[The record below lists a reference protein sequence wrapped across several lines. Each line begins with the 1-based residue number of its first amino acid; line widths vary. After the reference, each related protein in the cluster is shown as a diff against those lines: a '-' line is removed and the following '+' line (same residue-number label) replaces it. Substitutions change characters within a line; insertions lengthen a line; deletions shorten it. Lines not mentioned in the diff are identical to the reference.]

1 MPGDRSLDD
10 SLQEE
15 PFGARGVTPRRLE
28 DLVHLEEERF
38 REQRARLREPIEKLV
53 AAGFR
58 VVATRGTAQALQAM
72 GIAAE
77 VVNKVHEGSP
87 HTADK
92 IAAGEIA
99 LVINTVGPGPRAA
112 EDSKSLRRAALL
124 RRVPYCTTLAAAR
137 ASADAIL
144 ALRAERIGVRS
155 LQQIHE
161 LDARAAGRQV
171 LSMPGATK
179 LGA

>member
-1 MPGDRSLDD
+1 
-10 SLQEE
+10 
-15 PFGARGVTPRRLE
+15 
-28 DLVHLEEERF
+28 
-38 REQRARLREPIEKLV
+38 
-53 AAGFR
+53 
-58 VVATRGTAQALQAM
+58 M

-77 VVNKVHEGSP
+77 TVNKVHEGSP

-99 LVINTVGPGPRAA
+99 LGINTVGVDPRAV

-137 ASADAIL
+137 ASAEAIL

-155 LQQIHE
+155 LQEIHE
-161 LDARAAGRQV
+161 RDARAAGRAAVV
-171 LSMPGATK
+171 LPVVARK
-179 LGA
+179 ADA